1 MHKPLLTLVAALGLA
16 TGCGA
21 ADSSSGGTRSSSG
34 YDNGTSSN
42 AGRATGGSS
51 ATFLPG
57 GTSGGAGGSSG
68 KPAVELPPEV
78 EQTLDFDAP
87 LAGARFVY
95 VANASLDSVSVIDS
109 QTLGVRTVAVGSTPG
124 NLTTVAGKDT
134 ALVINKGSKTAS
146 IVRASASA
154 VKVTSVPVV
163 AAVNRISVAPDGLH
177 AVAWYDVNRASQGAL
192 PGSMQNVSIIS
203 LAATGDSSVSMS
215 VGSKPN
221 AVVFSN
227 DGQAAFVVGSDGISV
242 LRFAEIKTPGI
253 ARLLPVPFV
262 APSSSVDAGVPPS
275 SVDAAAGDDG
285 ADGGADSGT
294 PDAAADA
301 AQPVVPVLL
310 GDTSAVPEV
319 AVTDDGHYA
328 VARREGSSV
337 LVLIDLIMADVK
349 TVNLGTAITDLDM
362 AKVNGQTFAFVVLR
376 NTSAL
381 VRVAV
386 PAGFAD
392 GTSVT
397 WKLQGETIGS
407 ATIASD
413 GSHAV
418 LYTTAVDSKRLVVL
432 DLAGTAAP
440 RAVQL
445 SKNIRALAI
454 TPDSKS
460 VLVEHKKA
468 TGNPDDTS
476 ADLNTR
482 LDRAYGYTMVDL
494 GTGRSV
500 LQITPADI
508 GTFTVTPDSKYAFV
522 LLRDKTLR
530 VVQRL
535 ELGSFLVDDIK
546 VGSPPVSIAAL
557 SDTKKV
563 FVSQDYSDGR
573 ISFIDWD
580 SEIVETVTGYEM
592 NGRIQ
597 Q

>member
-1 MHKPLLTLVAALGLA
+1 MHKRLLTVVTALGLA
-16 TGCGA
+16 AGCGA
-21 ADSSSGGTRSSSG
+21 SDSAEKSSGGSYDGAGASSSNSRSSTPG
-34 YDNGTSSN
+34 VAY
-42 AGRATGGSS
+42 S
-51 ATFLPG
+51 ASDASVSL
-57 GTSGGAGGSSG
+57 GAGG
-68 KPAVELPPEV
+68 KVPVVDMPAEV
-78 EQTLDFDAP
+78 EQALTFDAP

-109 QTLGVRTVAVGSTPG
+109 RTLGVRTVAVGSTPG
-124 NLTTVAGKDT
+124 NLTTVPGNDT

-146 IVRASASA
+146 IVRAAAAA

-192 PGSMQNVSIIS
+192 PGSMQNVSVIT
-203 LAATGDSSVSMS
+203 LNPAGDSSVSMS
-215 VGSKPN
+215 VGNKPN

-227 DGQAAFVVGSDGISV
+227 DSQAAFVVGSDGISV

-253 ARLLPVPFV
+253 ARLLSVPFV
-262 APSSSVDAGVPPS
+262 APTPTEETGVEAS
-275 SVDAAAGDDG
+275 DGG
-285 ADGGADSGT
+285 ADGGTS
-294 PDAAADA
+294 PVDASTAIL
-301 AQPVVPVLL
+301 PVFL
-310 GDTSAVPEV
+310 GDPSAVPEV
-319 AVTDDGHYA
+319 SVTDDGRYA

-337 LVLIDLIMADVK
+337 LVLIDLMTAEVK
-349 TVNLGTAITDLDM
+349 TLNLGVAITDLDM
-362 AKVNGQTFAFVVLR
+362 TKVNGETFAFVVLR
-376 NTSAL
+376 NTSSL
-381 VRVAV
+381 VRVPV
-386 PAGFAD
+386 PAGFA
-392 GTSVT
+392 GGSTVT
-397 WKLQGETIGS
+397 WQLKDAIIGS
-407 ATIASD
+407 AVISNGGAR
-413 GSHAV
+413 AV

-432 DLAGTAAP
+432 DLVGTAVP

-454 TPDSKS
+454 TPDGKS
-460 VLVEHKKA
+460 ALVEHKKA
-468 TGNPDDTS
+468 TGNPDDTT

-494 GTGRSV
+494 GTGRTV

-530 VVQRL
+530 SVQRL

-557 SDTKKV
+557 ADTKKV
-563 FVSQDYSDGR
+563 FVSQEYSEGR
-573 ISFIDWD
+573 ISFIDWET
-580 SEIVETVTGYEM
+580 EIVETVTGYEM